1 VEETPNAAFPPARP
15 LDATLVAGMF
25 FQVLLEAEEL
35 PSGASD
41 RVSFIRTK
49 AKAYLVDQLSGQIT
63 LSQFFRLLD
72 LIEEN
77 VHRYF
82 SRTQTGWLSP
92 APPPPVPAVPVATLR
107 EERGGN
113 EELRD
118 ALALLP
124 IAGKGRRKFT
134 REGLYDFLRENEG
147 KWFRLLDFEEHFQVN
162 KKTAWLY
169 LDLLLKAGVLEH
181 NGERANRV
189 RYTLAARYRGA
200 TARP

>member
-1 VEETPNAAFPPARP
+1 
-15 LDATLVAGMF
+15 
-25 FQVLLEAEEL
+25 
-35 PSGASD
+35 
-41 RVSFIRTK
+41 
-49 AKAYLVDQLSGQIT
+49 VDQLSGQIT

-92 APPPPVPAVPVATLR
+92 APAPPIAAEPAKASDPAGENLETNEDLR
-107 EERGGN
+107 Q
-113 EELRD
+113 
-118 ALALLP
+118 ALELLP

-134 REGLYDFLRENEG
+134 REGLYDFLREKEG
-147 KWFRLLDFEEHFQVN
+147 NWFRLLDFEEHFQVN

-169 LDLLLKAGVLEH
+169 LDLLLKAKILEH

-189 RYTLAARYRGA
+189 RYTLAGRYRVSD
-200 TARP
+200 RP